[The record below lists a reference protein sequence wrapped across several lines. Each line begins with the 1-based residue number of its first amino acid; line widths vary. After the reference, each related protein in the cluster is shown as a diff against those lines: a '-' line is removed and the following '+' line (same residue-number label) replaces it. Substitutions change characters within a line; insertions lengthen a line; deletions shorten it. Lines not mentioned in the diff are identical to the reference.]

1 MIRLSSSI
9 CFCIAVSMGFSLL
22 NAVNLMS
29 MKARYGWVSKSLFAP
44 ALGAE
49 PEVAGCENADDG
61 LKVLG

>member
-1 MIRLSSSI
+1 
-9 CFCIAVSMGFSLL
+9 MGFSLL